1 MKHTL
6 SVLVENR
13 PGVLSKVAGL
23 FSRRAFNIDSL
34 AVGVTQDPLVSRIT
48 IVVNGDDYTTEQVEK
63 QLNKLIDVIKV
74 KTLPHGQFINR
85 ELVLLKVACGAS
97 NRAEVVQIAD
107 IFGAKIVDVTRT
119 TLTLEVSG
127 KPSRIASLESLLLPY
142 GIRETVRTGTI
153 ALERGAQDITA
164 GKKPAEEPPDSSS

>member
-34 AVGVTQDPLVSRIT
+34 AVGVTQDPSISRIT
-48 IVVNGDDYTTEQVEK
+48 IVVNGDEYATEQVEK

-74 KTLPHGQFINR
+74 KTLPHGQYISR
-85 ELVLLKVACGAS
+85 ELMLLKVACNAS
-97 NRAEVVQIAD
+97 NRGEIIQIAD
-107 IFGAKIVDVTRT
+107 VFEAKIVDVTHN

-127 KPSRIASLESLLLPY
+127 SCSRIARLESLLAPY

-153 ALERGAQDITA
+153 ALERGAQDITS
-164 GKKPAEEPPDSSS
+164 GRKPAEDSSAS

>member
-34 AVGVTQDPLVSRIT
+34 AVGVTQDPSVSRIT
-48 IVVNGDDYTTEQVEK
+48 IVVNDDECATEQVEK

-74 KTLPHGQFINR
+74 KTLPYGQYISR
-85 ELVLLKVACGAS
+85 ELVLLKVACNAS
-97 NRAEVVQIAD
+97 NRGEIIQIAD
-107 IFGAKIVDVTRT
+107 IFEAKIVDVTHD

-127 KPSRIASLESLLLPY
+127 SSSRLASLESMLTPY
-142 GIRETVRTGTI
+142 GIREIARTGPI
-153 ALERGAQDITA
+153 ALEKGAQDITS
-164 GKKPAEEPPDSSS
+164 GKKSAEESSIS

>member
-34 AVGVTQDPLVSRIT
+34 AVGVTQDPLISRIT
-48 IVVNGDDYTTEQVEK
+48 IVVDGDDYTTEQVEK

-74 KTLPHGQFINR
+74 KTLPHGRYVSR
-85 ELVLLKVACGAS
+85 ELILLKVACTAA
-97 NRAEVVQIAD
+97 NRAEIIQIAD
-107 IFGAKIVDVTRT
+107 IFEAKIVDVTRST
-119 TLTLEVSG
+119 MTLEVSG
-127 KPSRIASLESLLLPY
+127 PSSRIASLESLLTPY

-153 ALERGAQDITA
+153 ALERGSQDITS
-164 GKKPAEEPPDSSS
+164 GKKEAEAVPLSS

>member
-34 AVGVTQDPLVSRIT
+34 AVGVTQDPSVSRIT
-48 IVVNGDDYTTEQVEK
+48 IVVNGDECATEQVEK

-74 KTLPHGQFINR
+74 KTLPHGQYISR
-85 ELVLLKVACGAS
+85 ELLLLKVACSAS
-97 NRAEVVQIAD
+97 NRGEIIQIAD
-107 IFGAKIVDVTRT
+107 IFEARIVDVTHD

-127 KPSRIASLESLLLPY
+127 TSSRLASLESMLASY
-142 GIRETVRTGTI
+142 GIREIARTGPI
-153 ALERGAQDITA
+153 ALEKGAQVITS
-164 GKKPAEEPPDSSS
+164 GKKNAEEPSAS